1 MRIGTLQLFRQ
12 GVNAILDQQTR
23 VAGTQLQLAS
33 GKRIN
38 KPSDDPTGAAQ
49 ILGLS
54 ESLKVTEQYQ
64 KNIEHARSRLEL
76 EDAALG
82 SVGDALQRAR
92 ELAVQGL
99 NDTNGAQD
107 RAAIAQEIRQLTDE
121 VLGLANRKDGAGEYL
136 FAGFQGQNAP
146 FSHDGS
152 GNFSYAGDQG
162 QRQVQ
167 VGPARQVADGD
178 SGLDVFMKVPA
189 AGGGFEDVFSTL
201 YKLATDLEA
210 NAPNAGSLDQIDTA
224 MDHLLGFRATAGARL
239 NAIDSQAT
247 INGALLEQLNAT
259 RSNIEDI
266 DYAEA
271 ASRLSQQSVTLQ
283 AAQQAFVKVQNL
295 SLFNFL

>member
-23 VAGTQLQLAS
+23 VAETQLQLAS

-82 SVGDALQRAR
+82 SVGNALQRAR

-178 SGLDVFMKVPA
+178 SGLDVFMKVAA

-210 NAPNAGSLDQIDTA
+210 NAPNAASLDQIDAA

-239 NAIDSQAT
+239 NAIDSQAS

-259 RSNIEDI
+259 RSSIEDI

>member
-38 KPSDDPTGAAQ
+38 KPSDDPIGAAQ
-49 ILGLS
+49 LVGLS

-64 KNIEHARSRLEL
+64 KNIDHARSRLEL

-210 NAPNAGSLDQIDTA
+210 NAPERRQPRSDRRRDGSPAGLSRHRRRPAERHRQPGDDQRGA
-224 MDHLLGFRATAGARL
+224 ARAA
-239 NAIDSQAT
+239 
-247 INGALLEQLNAT
+247 
-259 RSNIEDI
+259 
-266 DYAEA
+266 
-271 ASRLSQQSVTLQ
+271 
-283 AAQQAFVKVQNL
+283 
-295 SLFNFL
+295 